1 MGRPETSEC
10 KAPVFPYNGIR
21 MTNRLAILLVSVLLA
36 SAFAQDAPPV
46 PVPTPP
52 ANPALFPHIPVQRK
66 TPQSEPGPT
75 ISVNVKLVSVFASM
89 VDSDGAPFSNLQK
102 DDFRILEDGI
112 EQKVAVFERESGLPL
127 SIAMALDTSLSTRK
141 DLPLEVSAARRFAR
155 TMLRPVDVISLYQFS
170 TYVSEAMPFS
180 NDQRRLDTA
189 LNHLRTGAATAL
201 YDAIF
206 LCSKSLQQRQGRKV
220 IVLISDGG
228 DTSSKTDYHEAVRAA
243 QISES
248 IIYSIIM
255 VPIEADAGR
264 DTGGEHALIQLSRD
278 TGGKYFYATSS
289 AQLDDAFR
297 QIGDELR
304 TQYLVAY
311 YPIKRLGAEFRR
323 ISVELTPDALQHAGR
338 ELYVR
343 HRAGYYNS
351 KIE

>member
-1 MGRPETSEC
+1 VNSES
-10 KAPVFPYNGIR
+10 KATVFPYNGIR
-21 MTNRLAILLVSVLLA
+21 MLNRLALLFLSVLLA
-36 SAFAQDAPPV
+36 SAFAQDAPTV

-52 ANPALFPHIPVQRK
+52 ANPTLYPHIPVQRK
-66 TPQSEPGPT
+66 TPQSAQSETAPT
-75 ISVNVKLVSVFASM
+75 ISVNVKLVGVFASV
-89 VDSDGAPFSNLQK
+89 VDGDGAPFSNLQK
-102 DDFRILEDGI
+102 EDFRILEDGI

-127 SIAMALDTSLSTRK
+127 SIAMALDTSMSTRK
-141 DLPLEVSAARRFAR
+141 DLPLEISSARRFAR
-155 TMLRPVDVISLYQFS
+155 TMLRPVDAISLYQFS

-206 LCSKSLQQRQGRKV
+206 LCAQSLQRRQGRKV
-220 IVLISDGG
+220 IVLITDGG

-278 TGGKYFYATSS
+278 TGGKFFYATSS

-297 QIGDELR
+297 QISDELR
-304 TQYLVAY
+304 TQYLLAY
-311 YPIKRLGAEFRR
+311 YPISRRGAEFRR
-323 ISVELTPDALQHAGR
+323 ISVELTADALQRAQR

>member
-1 MGRPETSEC
+1 
-10 KAPVFPYNGIR
+10 
-21 MTNRLAILLVSVLLA
+21 
-36 SAFAQDAPPV
+36 
-46 PVPTPP
+46 
-52 ANPALFPHIPVQRK
+52 
-66 TPQSEPGPT
+66 
-75 ISVNVKLVSVFASM
+75 
-89 VDSDGAPFSNLQK
+89 
-102 DDFRILEDGI
+102 
-112 EQKVAVFERESGLPL
+112 
-127 SIAMALDTSLSTRK
+127 
-141 DLPLEVSAARRFAR
+141 
-155 TMLRPVDVISLYQFS
+155 MLRPVDVISLYQFS